1 MEIHDEKNHL
11 YNIIIFFS
19 MLLFAVCLTMN
30 VIFGSNYYPYESL
43 DNTIIYKTWTISN
56 NITVNEDS
64 DNVTYS
70 KSLFLNNNN
79 SYTETII
86 KNICPVPII
95 AVISKGF
102 SLLLIPIIIFLFF
115 FLNLFILLSD
125 RWTLVN
131 QKIRLD
137 IWINSFSNH
146 CKSNSD
152 YKPFLE
158 SNNGFLFVCK
168 YVVCINL
175 IPNLWEWNK
184 TEIELEEY
192 EWKKNYTNYFSH
204 Y

>member
-86 KNICPVPII
+86 KNIC
-95 AVISKGF
+95 KT
-102 SLLLIPIIIFLFF
+102 
-115 FLNLFILLSD
+115 LFI
-125 RWTLVN
+125 
-131 QKIRLD
+131 KI
-137 IWINSFSNH
+137 
-146 CKSNSD
+146 
-152 YKPFLE
+152 
-158 SNNGFLFVCK
+158 
-168 YVVCINL
+168 INL
-175 IPNLWEWNK
+175 IIQWIQS
-184 TEIELEEY
+184 EIINQTMSKEFIQKDFLISFMLILN
-192 EWKKNYTNYFSH
+192 NYYIKSIVYFKCFFISP
-204 Y
+204 

>member
-64 DNVTYS
+64 DNIPIT
-70 KSLFLNNNN
+70 KNPI
-79 SYTETII
+79 TTI
-86 KNICPVPII
+86 
-95 AVISKGF
+95 
-102 SLLLIPIIIFLFF
+102 IIIFLFF

-137 IWINSFSNH
+137 I
-146 CKSNSD
+146 
-152 YKPFLE
+152 
-158 SNNGFLFVCK
+158 
-168 YVVCINL
+168 
-175 IPNLWEWNK
+175 
-184 TEIELEEY
+184 
-192 EWKKNYTNYFSH
+192 
-204 Y
+204 